1 MSSVIR
7 RSAAF
12 TAHEKPTT
20 GDVKMSFVNQ
30 DHLGWL
36 LCNGRALSVSEYG
49 ILFNVV
55 GYTFGGS
62 GDTFYLPDVSGVVPG
77 IAGPTHA
84 IGTQVGS
91 ETHTLTIAEMPGHTH
106 GATNVSGS
114 TDGSGFSGISGEH
127 THTINDPGHTHSYVN
142 QPNQHQVAISL
153 TTTDT
158 ADNIDVNQT
167 TGSNTTGITINA
179 NGAHAHVI
187 GSTGGGQAHNN
198 MQPTY
203 FIGNMF
209 IYCGDPPAGTW
220 PYTIPP
226 GGGQPTIY

>member
-20 GDVKMSFVNQ
+20 GDVKISFVQQ

-36 LCNGRALSVSEYG
+36 LCNGRELSVAEYG
-49 ILFNVV
+49 ILFNVI

-106 GATNVSGS
+106 GATDVSGS
-114 TDGSGFSGISGEH
+114 TNGSGFTDISGEH
-127 THTINDPGHTHSYVN
+127 THTITDPGHSHSITTANAGASVEN
-142 QPNQHQVAISL
+142 RVGQAI
-153 TTTDT
+153 DT
-158 ADNIDVNQT
+158 VDEGPAST
-167 TGSNTTGITINA
+167 NTSSTGITINA

-220 PYTIPP
+220 PYTIPS

>member
-1 MSSVIR
+1 
-7 RSAAF
+7 
-12 TAHEKPTT
+12 
-20 GDVKMSFVNQ
+20 MSFVNQ

-84 IGTQVGS
+84 FGTQVGS
-91 ETHTLTIAEMPGHTH
+91 ETHTLTIAEMPGHKH
-106 GATNVSGS
+106 GAVDVSGN
-114 TDGSGFSGISGEH
+114 TNGSGFTGISGEH
-127 THTINDPGHTHSYVN
+127 THTITDPQHSHTLPFSGAALVGTG
-142 QPNQHQVAISL
+142 P
-153 TTTDT
+153 
-158 ADNIDVNQT
+158 ADDVTQG
-167 TGSNTTGITINA
+167 GSSFTSNSSATGITINA
-179 NGAHAHVI
+179 DGAHAHAI

-209 IYCGDPPAGTW
+209 IYSGDPPAGTW

>member
-1 MSSVIR
+1 MR
-7 RSAAF
+7 RYAAF

-77 IAGPTHA
+77 VAGPTHA
-84 IGTQVGS
+84 IGTQVGT

-106 GATNVSGS
+106 GAVDVSGN
-114 TDGSGFSGISGEH
+114 TNGSGFTGISGEH
-127 THTINDPGHTHSYVN
+127 VHNIVTQNDDFNFSSGNWP
-142 QPNQHQVAISL
+142 
-153 TTTDT
+153 
-158 ADNIDVNQT
+158 
-167 TGSNTTGITINA
+167 SNTSPQAGMFSAGSAKDSGLMSWPNGTNA
-179 NGAHAHVI
+179 VGAHAHAV
-187 GSTGGGQAHNN
+187 GSTGGSQPHNN

-209 IYCGDPPAGTW
+209 IYSGDPPAGTW

>member
-1 MSSVIR
+1 MTSIMR

-36 LCNGRALSVSEYG
+36 LCNGRELSVSEYG

-62 GDTFYLPDVSGVVPG
+62 GDTFFLPDVSGVVPG

-91 ETHTLTIAEMPGHTH
+91 ETHTLTRAEMPGHTH
-106 GATNVSGS
+106 GAVDVSGN
-114 TDGSGFSGISGEH
+114 TDGSGFTGINGAH
-127 THTINDPGHTHSYVN
+127 THNILSANDDYNNNSGAY
-142 QPNQHQVAISL
+142 PNQSQ
-153 TTTDT
+153 
-158 ADNIDVNQT
+158 
-167 TGSNTTGITINA
+167 GSFAQYDSGA
-179 NGAHAHVI
+179 NRTWTNMTSSNGDHAHVI

-198 MQPTY
+198 MQPTF

-209 IYCGDPPAGTW
+209 IYSGDPPAGTW
-220 PYTIPP
+220 PYTIPV